1 MIIQKLTMNNFY
13 RFYGTQEIVFSIDK
27 NKNVTVIRGE
37 NGSGK
42 TTILS
47 AFYWALYGDVVPPLT
62 EDNMLNY
69 NKAAQMTDGEKTKVS
84 VEVQFEDKGLVYRVE
99 RRQRFIKRN
108 DSIHRLG
115 ETEHTVYY
123 TNEIGNIKTL
133 EFPDTFFQSII
144 PKRLRGFFFFD
155 GERINRLAQ
164 IDGRDEIKEAIL
176 NILGLTNLENIDRH
190 LNKIQEEYVREVRR
204 YTKKIDEIEAS
215 ETYTALNEE
224 KEKYEEELERCKRKR
239 ELIKQNIDQINAF
252 LQTHNSE
259 IIKNLQR
266 EREQLEADVK
276 RGKKQ
281 INDITKSLQN
291 HISSEFKNYLANRI
305 FKNTKELLE
314 EKRKKGQLPSDIKE
328 QFIED
333 LLEQKRCI
341 CGRSL
346 LEGTPEYHI
355 VSEMR
360 KVAGRMELD
369 DAYIRLTAYMK
380 RCEENEGV
388 FFQQLS
394 KYIADRDEIE
404 NSNESKEKKIK
415 EISKQIKASDE
426 EKIRQQEELRIK
438 FQHER
443 DDIIKR
449 ISVLENKLEEIDKQL
464 DKARKKINEAKFS
477 NVQAERIQK
486 YNKTVQQLGRLNSDI
501 RQHFINSTRINLDA
515 KIKEVFSKITRK
527 EFRVPVLNE
536 NFELKIISSLKDT
549 GEAEVLSTGEGQI
562 TSLAFI
568 GSLVSYSREKAKSD
582 LISDFAGGDFP
593 IVMDSPFGNL
603 DTIHTAHVAQG
614 IGELASQVIVIVSDK
629 QWSQEV
635 EENISPRVGKMYIML
650 DGELDDDNRDEYT
663 VIEEVRI

>member
-1 MIIQKLTMNNFY
+1 VIIQKLTMNNFY